1 MGKTMKNARGSQESR
16 GFRENRPATAIYRM
30 LHPGRHSASLIWL
43 VLLFIVIIVAIITP
57 DFIRLKNISNVLV
70 QMVPLGLSSI
80 GQCFVILGGGIDLSL
95 GAQVSLIT
103 VLLANMMG
111 DTLISILFSIFV
123 CFAFGLA
130 FGSLNGVLAHQ
141 VNIPPL
147 IVTLCT
153 GFIFQG
159 VALAFHK
166 TSGGYIP
173 EAVRD
178 VLTASWGPLSVP
190 LLIFLVFV
198 VLGLY
203 TLNKTRYGR
212 YVYALGG
219 NEEVLG
225 NAGVNTG
232 TIKTTSYAISGALS
246 AVTGIYLAAR
256 LKSGGAL
263 YGTAFTLNSITAVV
277 VGGTALG
284 GGEGGLSG
292 TIAGS
297 IIVSML
303 NNVLNNVSF
312 RYGLQSSYYKNILTG
327 IILIIAMLFYRKR
340 R

>member
-1 MGKTMKNARGSQESR
+1 MEKTMKSARDSPGS
-16 GFRENRPATAIYRM
+16 RENRTATAIYGM

-43 VLLFIVIIVAIITP
+43 VLLVLVIIVVIITP
-57 DFIRLKNISNVLV
+57 DFIRPKNISNVLV
-70 QMVPLGLSSI
+70 QMVPLGISSV

-95 GAQVSLIT
+95 GAQVSLVT

-111 DTLISILFSIFV
+111 DALPSIAVSIIA
-123 CFAFGLA
+123 CFALGIA
-130 FGSLNGVLAHQ
+130 FGTLNGVLAHHA
-141 VNIPPL
+141 NIPPL

-159 VALAFHK
+159 VAFAFHK

-173 EAVRD
+173 ESVRD
-178 VLTASWGPLSVP
+178 VLTASRGPLSVP
-190 LLIFLVFV
+190 PLLFAVFI

-203 TLNKTRYGR
+203 ALNKTRYGR
-212 YVYALGG
+212 YIYALGG

-232 TIKTTSYAISGALS
+232 TIKTTSYTISGALS
-246 AVTGIYLAAR
+246 AVTGIYLAVR

-263 YGTAFTLNSITAVV
+263 YGTTFTLNSITAVV

-297 IIVSML
+297 VIVSML

-327 IILIIAMLFYRKR
+327 LILIIAMLFYRKR

>member
-1 MGKTMKNARGSQESR
+1 MKKNNGE
-16 GFRENRPATAIYRM
+16 RENRPANLLKRV
-30 LHPGRHSASLIWL
+30 LRPGRHSASLIWL
-43 VLLFIVIIVAIITP
+43 VLLFLVISVVIITP
-57 DFIRLKNISNVLV
+57 DFIRPKNVSNVLV
-70 QMVPLGLSSI
+70 QMVPLGLASI

-111 DTLISILFSIFV
+111 DTIPSILSSIV
-123 CFAFGLA
+123 LCLAFGFV
-130 FGSLNGVLAHQ
+130 FGSLNGVLAHHA
-141 VNIPPL
+141 NIPPL

-159 VALAFHK
+159 VAFAFHK

-173 EAVRD
+173 ETVRD
-178 VLTASWGPLSVP
+178 VLTASWGLLSIP
-190 LLIFLVFV
+190 LLLFVIFIF
-198 VLGLY
+198 LGLY
-203 TLNKTRYGR
+203 ALDKTRYGR
-212 YVYALGG
+212 YIYALGG
-219 NEEVLG
+219 NEEVLA
-225 NAGVNTG
+225 NAGVKIG
-232 TIKTTSYAISGALS
+232 RVKITSYVITGAMSAI
-246 AVTGIYLAAR
+246 TGIYLAAR

-312 RYGLQSSYYKNILTG
+312 QYGLQSSYYKNILTG